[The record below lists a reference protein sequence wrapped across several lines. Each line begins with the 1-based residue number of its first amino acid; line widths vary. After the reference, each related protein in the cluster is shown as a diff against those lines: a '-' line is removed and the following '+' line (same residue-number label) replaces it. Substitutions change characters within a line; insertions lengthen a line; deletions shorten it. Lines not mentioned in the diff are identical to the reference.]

1 MSDNEERRVKARH
14 EVTHTYQCRPIKK
27 VMSRREQPRADM
39 TIEDN
44 PSPTREEESSEGD
57 DVEDDS
63 YMPSPRAPIHGR
75 GKGLASGNSSGSGQQ
90 GIKKLRRKLQKMMT
104 LMVIMVRR
112 RKKFFKWRKSILP
125 TMCIWGLQSSSSP

>member
-1 MSDNEERRVKARH
+1 MKREWLRQGMKSPK
-14 EVTHTYQCRPIKK
+14 PINADLSKRL
-27 VMSRREQPRADM
+27 SRREQPRADM

-44 PSPTREEESSEGD
+44 PSPTREEESSEDD

-75 GKGLASGNSSGSGQQ
+75 GKGLASGSSSGSGQQ
-90 GIKKLRRKLQKMMT
+90 GIKKLRRKQQKMMT